1 MCICEDD
8 VIFQDG
14 FIEKMLA
21 AVNEMEQTHKLS
33 KYLLDLYLPYG
44 LLPEPSFRS
53 GQYCAKYH
61 AQSFYGTQC
70 MYYPRP
76 VAAELARFVH
86 EQGVSHYRVQSDMLV
101 REYANARSALYGTVR
116 SLVQH
121 IGFTTT
127 GLAAFFH
134 RAPTFHGGVP
144 PLNSSSCEAGVQ
156 LRKPILQNELLEAL
170 RCFVS
175 RVPLRKENRRT
186 KN

>member
-21 AVNEMEQTHKLS
+21 AVNEME
-33 KYLLDLYLPYG
+33 
-44 LLPEPSFRS
+44 
-53 GQYCAKYH
+53 
-61 AQSFYGTQC
+61 
-70 MYYPRP
+70 
-76 VAAELARFVH
+76 
-86 EQGVSHYRVQSDMLV
+86 
-101 REYANARSALYGTVR
+101 
-116 SLVQH
+116 
-121 IGFTTT
+121 
-127 GLAAFFH
+127 
-134 RAPTFHGGVP
+134 APTFDGGVP
-144 PLNSSSCEAGVQ
+144 PLNSSSCEAVVQ